1 MDLEVRKYKNKDE
14 IIINCFDTWTSSMQK
29 LIMENYDTI
38 EKYRR
43 KENEIFK
50 LKERYKRENR
60 TYDIFDLKNEYYNTL
75 CELKEDFFNILLTEN
90 KPLICFH
97 ASRYTDKEKDRILKF
112 GLKTSSKDNLID
124 RIQNLLN
131 DGYIDEEESEFL
143 KKHHLLI
150 KQDNMR
156 ENQLWVTLGNVNIS
170 YSVDCGLY
178 NFYDNY
184 GGEIQYF
191 CIENSLLGN
200 KLKSLSKPYLVIL
213 KLHPTQIVE
222 HGLCILVD
230 NIFNRI
236 KLNNSEDVDYE
247 FFTTEEIVPIEDII
261 QIDEDSKIK
270 F

>member
-14 IIINCFDTWTSSMQK
+14 IIINRFDTWTSFMQK
-29 LIMENYDTI
+29 LIRENYDTI

-43 KENEIFK
+43 KENENFK

-75 CELKEDFFNILLTEN
+75 CELKEDFFNILLIEN

-112 GLKTSSKDNLID
+112 GLKTSSKDNLFD

-200 KLKSLSKPYLVIL
+200 KLKSSSKPYLVIL

-222 HGLCILVD
+222 YGLSILVD

-247 FFTTEEIVPIEDII
+247 FFTTEEIVPIVDII

>member
-14 IIINCFDTWTSSMQK
+14 IIINRFDTWTSSMQK
-29 LIMENYDTI
+29 LIKENYDII

-43 KENEIFK
+43 KENEIFE

-60 TYDIFDLKNEYYNTL
+60 NYDIFDFKNEYYDTI
-75 CELKEDFFNILLTEN
+75 CKLKKDFLNILLTEN

-97 ASRYTDKEKDRILKF
+97 ASRYTDKEKDGILKF
-112 GLKTSSKDNLID
+112 GLKTSSKNNLFD

-143 KKHHLLI
+143 KEHHLII

-170 YSVDCGLY
+170 YNTDSGLF

-191 CIENSLLGN
+191 CIEKSLLGN
-200 KLKSLSKPYLVIL
+200 KLKSLSKPYLAIL
-213 KLHPTQIVE
+213 KLHPMQIVKNK
-222 HGLCILVD
+222 LSDLID

-236 KLNNSEDVDYE
+236 KYNNSEDVDYE
-247 FFTTEEIVPIEDII
+247 FFTTEEIVLIEDII
-261 QIDEDSKIK
+261 QIDENSKII